1 MILQRYN
8 NIIMSFLSKHK
19 SLSINISII
28 VVILLSVFF
37 VKNIFIESKKNF
49 TEIQNYWEWLLGDN
63 SAISFNDI
71 IWENF
76 ELFIND
82 ELIHKWN
89 TLNSFNIKLNEI
101 LRVNGQK
108 KIYVNIYN
116 DNELIKTDIFK
127 YSEFG
132 YTVNIKWILN
142 KIRNGIISSK
152 WKISIELKDYLFFDN
167 KLLNKKIDALK
178 DIYTEDSNWEIFYN
192 KTNHVFKVNSN
203 KVFLS
208 SVKDIKLN
216 IAKVDTNINLR
227 DSAIDIY
234 METKEN
240 VYFEQVKVLNKNL
253 DNIKDK
259 WVELSTSLEWINYL
273 NIKKVFD
280 NLDIWNISTSKWT
293 NNFNISISKWFLV
306 EHLQYNKTY
315 NTIELDEKS
324 FNEQFWNL
332 WLLNIENKIDELR
345 EKPSIYSI
353 VSWWLS
359 ENRPN
364 INQFKI
370 LSYGNWMFFNYEWF
384 KKEIKLFIN
393 RVFNNTDN
401 LDVEISLKWLF
412 VNNIDSNKTTVR
424 VTNYDSILV
433 NKNKFKL
440 EKWLF
445 YDNDYIT
452 EKYINYWKY
461 PLAIDSSWKA
471 YNSCEI
477 INNIDLYCDSWEYIW
492 KLWYNWN
499 SIILKEPIEWIYKLL
514 SNDFW
519 LIKKNWNLVFN
530 KKKVTIYIWWLYNN
544 LVVFNK
550 SENIIKEYKEELFPN
565 FLWEYIEW
573 TIVYDKVVFK
583 VKKNSDVNA
592 ILVKSDTDL
601 ENNYVYLFNIWLDNN
616 EE

>member
-1 MILQRYN
+1 
-8 NIIMSFLSKHK
+8 MSFLSKHK